1 LRTWIVFDYYFT
13 TLFFFDFFLS
23 DSSLGISHGQLFYFS
38 RENPFRQQREAR
50 KTFVVFTNLE
60 RKERK
65 EKWLMETIGAERQ
78 AKVHNL

>member
-23 DSSLGISHGQLFYFS
+23 DSDGQLFYFS